1 MVVSLI
7 HKCIIYSNW
16 FIHSWYSDIDECL
29 NPYVVCGVDSECQN
43 SQGSY
48 RCICKPGFKP
58 RTTSTTNDQNSI
70 GKTSLLLCLIFW
82 KLKFVHWN
90 ELMFLYFLA
99 EVQRPSCIDVDE
111 CSMGICQQ
119 RCTNLWG
126 AYRCHCRSGYRL
138 APDGNSFYYRKRLY
152 QI

>member
-1 MVVSLI
+1 MPRLVILLRNLLSHLRQILKFQHINTFFIWNKEGKLASTRLEAINVTAQVDMKKIKLEFVKVLFRYTQSQNGDFPF

-70 GKTSLLLCLIFW
+70 GKT
-82 KLKFVHWN
+82 
-90 ELMFLYFLA
+90 
-99 EVQRPSCIDVDE
+99 
-111 CSMGICQQ
+111 
-119 RCTNLWG
+119 
-126 AYRCHCRSGYRL
+126 
-138 APDGNSFYYRKRLY
+138 
-152 QI
+152 